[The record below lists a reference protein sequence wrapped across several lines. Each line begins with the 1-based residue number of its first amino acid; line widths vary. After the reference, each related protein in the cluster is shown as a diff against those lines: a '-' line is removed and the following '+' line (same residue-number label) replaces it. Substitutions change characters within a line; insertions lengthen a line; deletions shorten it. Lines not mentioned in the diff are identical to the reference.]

1 MEIIG
6 FPDYLIYEDGS
17 VFSKKSNIFM
27 QQNKDNKGYLFVGLR
42 NRGKKPIFPRIH
54 RLIAIHFIPNPENK
68 PDVDH
73 INRIRD
79 DDRIENL
86 RWATKQENSEN
97 KGKPKNNT
105 SGFKNIY
112 WYKSTKSWR
121 FYVQGRYKKQRYFKS
136 KIDCICY
143 KFYYILK
150 VNLLNKKF
158 D

>member
-86 RWATKQENSEN
+86 RWATKQENQEN
-97 KGKPKNNT
+97 RGMNKNNT
-105 SGFKNIY
+105 SGFKNIN
-112 WYKSTKSWR
+112 WH
-121 FYVQGRYKKQRYFKS
+121 KS
-136 KIDCICY
+136 KKRWKFRVRGRNKIERNFKTKTDALCY

-150 VNLLNKKF
+150 VNYNKGNI
-158 D
+158 